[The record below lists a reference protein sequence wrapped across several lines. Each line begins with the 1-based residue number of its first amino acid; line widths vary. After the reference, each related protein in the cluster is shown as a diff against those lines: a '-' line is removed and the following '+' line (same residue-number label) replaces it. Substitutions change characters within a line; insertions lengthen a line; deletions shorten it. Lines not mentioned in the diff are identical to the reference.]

1 MKTVDV
7 KPSSYID
14 FDVENDEKDPKFE
27 VDNHA
32 KISKYKSIF
41 AKGSVTIWSEDLSV
55 IKKAKNTVS

>member
-27 VDNHA
+27 VDNHI

-41 AKGSVTIWSEDLSV
+41 AKGSVPIWSEDLSV
-55 IKKAKNTVS
+55 IKKAKNTVW

>member
-27 VDNHA
+27 VDNHVKYQNIKA
-32 KISKYKSIF
+32 FLRKVLLQFDPKIF
-41 AKGSVTIWSEDLSV
+41 L
-55 IKKAKNTVS
+55 

>member
-27 VDNHA
+27 VDNHV

-41 AKGSVTIWSEDLSV
+41 AKGSAPI
-55 IKKAKNTVS
+55 

>member
-41 AKGSVTIWSEDLSV
+41 AKGSVPIWSEDLSV